1 MIHPKDKKPT
11 MTREEV
17 ATMTLTPFILD
28 LARRHAKSY
37 LYKAGGDG
45 EMDMIADRAKKE
57 GVL

>member
-1 MIHPKDKKPT
+1 